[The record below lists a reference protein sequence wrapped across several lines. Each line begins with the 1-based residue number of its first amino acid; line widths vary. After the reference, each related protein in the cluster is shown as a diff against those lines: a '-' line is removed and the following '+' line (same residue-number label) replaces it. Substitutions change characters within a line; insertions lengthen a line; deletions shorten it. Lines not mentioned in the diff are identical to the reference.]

1 MLLACSAGLN
11 AARFRCVFV
20 DSSATL
26 RMDRGHKVERT
37 NTVDQAQ
44 PRPSRNSGTI
54 SSSLLVGVRSFR
66 ADAWRRLVHIYG
78 PLVYN
83 WCVKAGL
90 SRQDAEDLGQ
100 EVFRA
105 VAGRI
110 DGFERTKP
118 SDTFGGW
125 LRTITRHKVA
135 DHWRKKSRQPNTVGT
150 PELLQSISNSEQPNV
165 LRDASD
171 TPEQQRDE
179 IRSIVYRRALELI
192 RSEFRE
198 SSWKAFWSTAVD
210 GRATADV
217 ALDLNM
223 TQMAVRKAKSRVLR
237 RLREEFDGLG
247 EMED

>member
-1 MLLACSAGLN
+1 M
-11 AARFRCVFV
+11 
-20 DSSATL
+20 TTT
-26 RMDRGHKVERT
+26 DR
-37 NTVDQAQ
+37 
-44 PRPSRNSGTI
+44 SRSSGTI

-78 PLVYN
+78 PLVYH
-83 WCVKAGL
+83 WCIKAGL
-90 SRQDAEDLGQ
+90 TRADAEDLGQ

-105 VAGRI
+105 VAARI
-110 DGFERTKP
+110 DGFERKKA

-135 DHWRKKSRQPNTVGT
+135 DHWRKKARQPHTIDS
-150 PELLQSISNSEQPNV
+150 PELIGSPPNAPDNPLLEPESSE
-165 LRDASD
+165 A
-171 TPEQQRDE
+171 QREE

-192 RSEFRE
+192 RTEFRE
-198 SSWKAFWSTAVD
+198 SSWKAFWGTAVE

-217 ALDLNM
+217 AADLNM

-247 EMED
+247 EMDG

>member
-1 MLLACSAGLN
+1 
-11 AARFRCVFV
+11 
-20 DSSATL
+20 
-26 RMDRGHKVERT
+26 MDQT
-37 NTVDQAQ
+37 Q
-44 PRPSRNSGTI
+44 PRPSRSSGTI

-78 PLVYN
+78 PLVYH

-105 VAGRI
+105 VASRI
-110 DGFERTKP
+110 DGFERKKS

-135 DHWRKKSRQPNTVGT
+135 DHWRKKSRQPNTVDS
-150 PELLQSISNSEQPNV
+150 PELLQNMAKAEQQNSLLDSNES
-165 LRDASD
+165 
-171 TPEQQRDE
+171 PEEQRDE

-192 RSEFRE
+192 QGEFRE
-198 SSWKAFWSTAVD
+198 SSWKAFLGTAVE

-217 ALDLNM
+217 AADLGM
-223 TQMAVRKAKSRVLR
+223 SQMAVRKAKSRVLR

-247 EMED
+247 EMDDA